1 MLDVGHGR
9 AASGEW
15 LKSLFGRIPMTSL
28 VTKMLPS
35 AMIFAALCGPARADS
50 TPIPPK
56 GAATFALYFTGRVLA
71 THDIG
76 AAGSTFLTEAS
87 GVTKSID
94 GQKTFDNMVEHCL
107 IHGETVGK
115 IVKYTGSCLDTDA
128 DGDKFFH
135 SFAGGEDSGKSAIIG
150 GTGKFKGMTGELT
163 YTTTGAPS
171 AGPGQFSFSAE
182 DKLNWEIK

>member
-1 MLDVGHGR
+1 
-9 AASGEW
+9 
-15 LKSLFGRIPMTSL
+15 MTSL
-28 VTKMLPS
+28 VTRVLPFS
-35 AMIFAALCGPARADS
+35 MIFASLCGAARADS
-50 TPIPPK
+50 APIPPK
-56 GAATFALYFTGRVLA
+56 GAATFALYFTGRVLG

-76 AAGSTFLTEAS
+76 EAGSTFLSEAS
-87 GVTKSID
+87 GVTKNVD

-115 IVKYTGSCLDTDA
+115 MVRYTGSCVDTDA

-135 SFAGGEDSGKSAIIG
+135 TFEGGLESGKSTIIG
-150 GTGKFKGMTGELT
+150 GTGKYKGMTGDLT
-163 YTTTGAPS
+163 YTTTAGPS